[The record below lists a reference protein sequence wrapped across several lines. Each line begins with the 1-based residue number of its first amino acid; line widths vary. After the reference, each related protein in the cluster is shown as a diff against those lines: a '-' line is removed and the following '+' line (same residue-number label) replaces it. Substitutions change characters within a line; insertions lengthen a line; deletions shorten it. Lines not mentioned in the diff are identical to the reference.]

1 MTGERKIYAKK
12 ILFFILGYI
21 FIPRGLALTTPFL
34 YKIVDFHTIVSYFQV
49 AFLIIYL
56 AFPVLYRKDM
66 PKRFPNKYMF
76 YALQYFIFWILG
88 IILALY
94 TIE

>member
-1 MTGERKIYAKK
+1 MLYAKK
-12 ILFFILGYI
+12 ILFFILGFI
-21 FIPRGLALTTPFL
+21 FVPMGLALTTSFL
-34 YKIVDFHTIVSYFQV
+34 YKIVDFHIMVEYFQT

-76 YALQYFIFWILG
+76 YALQYFIFWIFG
-88 IILALY
+88 VVLALY
-94 TIE
+94 VIE

>member
-1 MTGERKIYAKK
+1 MLHAKK

-21 FIPRGLALTTPFL
+21 FIPIGLALTTSFL
-34 YKIVDFHTIVSYFQV
+34 YKIVDFHTMVSYFQIV
-49 AFLIIYL
+49 FLIVYF
-56 AFPVLYRKDM
+56 AFPILYRKDM

-76 YALQYFIFWILG
+76 YALQYFIFWIFG

-94 TIE
+94 IVE

>member
-1 MTGERKIYAKK
+1 MLYAKK

-21 FIPRGLALTTPFL
+21 FIPAGLAFTTSFL
-34 YKIVDFHTIVSYFQV
+34 YRMVSLNTMIYYFRAV
-49 AFLIIYL
+49 FLIIYL

-76 YALQYFIFWILG
+76 YALQYFIFWIFG

>member
-1 MTGERKIYAKK
+1 MLYAKK
-12 ILFFILGYI
+12 ILYFILGYI
-21 FIPRGLALTTPFL
+21 FIPIGLALTTSFL
-34 YKIVDFHTIVSYFQV
+34 YKVVDFHIMVDYFQIS
-49 AFLIIYL
+49 FLIVYL

-76 YALQYFIFWILG
+76 YALQYFIFWIFG
-88 IILALY
+88 IVLALY